1 MTSKNTSEKPWGG
14 RFIRA
19 TEHSV
24 EKFTESVSFDHRL
37 YAFDIMGSIA
47 HTKMLA
53 SVGVIED
60 SEASTIIKGLE
71 SIARDIE
78 SGQFEWKTALED
90 VHMNIESALVKR
102 VGEVGKKLHTGRS
115 RNDQVAT
122 DLRLYLREEVD
133 LLRDTLH
140 TLMSV
145 LCDLAESEAD
155 TIMPGFTHLQV
166 AQPVTFGHHLMAW
179 FEMLKRDDERLV
191 DCRKRINCM
200 PLGAAALA
208 GTGYPLNREYTA
220 ELLGFDAVAG
230 NSMDA
235 VSDRDFVVEFCAAA
249 SIIMMHLSRFSEEL
263 ILWINPMFGFIDID
277 DAYCTGS
284 SIMPQK
290 KNPDIPELVRGKTAR
305 VYGDLM
311 GMLTLMKAQPL
322 AYNRDNQEDK
332 IALFDVVDTL
342 HACIGIYAEMVPAI
356 SVNADAMLSAAKEGY
371 ATATDLADYLVKA
384 GMAFRDAHEAVG
396 KTVSYAVENK
406 KELSD
411 LTLDELGQFCP
422 DLDEGIYEHLE
433 LTGSIN
439 ARNITGGTAPA
450 QVRNAIASGREFLK
464 K

>member
-1 MTSKNTSEKPWGG
+1 MT
-14 RFIRA
+14 
-19 TEHSV
+19 
-24 EKFTESVSFDHRL
+24 L
-37 YAFDIMGSIA
+37 
-47 HTKMLA
+47 
-53 SVGVIED
+53 
-60 SEASTIIKGLE
+60 
-71 SIARDIE
+71 
-78 SGQFEWKTALED
+78 
-90 VHMNIESALVKR
+90 
-102 VGEVGKKLHTGRS
+102 
-115 RNDQVAT
+115 
-122 DLRLYLREEVD
+122 
-133 LLRDTLH
+133 
-140 TLMSV
+140 
-145 LCDLAESEAD
+145 
-155 TIMPGFTHLQV
+155 
-166 AQPVTFGHHLMAW
+166 GHNLMAW

-396 KTVSYAVENK
+396 KTVSYAIENK